1 MLKKISN
8 VELEIAVNKNLMNR
22 KEVKVELDERDLWL
36 LKGKS
41 ATEAIEK
48 LREISAKIKKE
59 KNLDELPIIRLQPT
73 CTYTGDVLLTLYYN
87 TLEDEATWNKRVKEA
102 QRKIEKLEF
111 KKMAL
116 LSELEK
122 LNEYVNNPIT

>member
-8 VELEIAVNKNLMNR
+8 VELEIAVNKEFMIR
-22 KEVKVELDERDLWL
+22 KEVKVELDDRDLWL
-36 LKGKS
+36 LKGES
-41 ATEAIEK
+41 TTEAIEK
-48 LREISAKIKKE
+48 LQEISAKIKKE
-59 KNLDELPIIRLQPT
+59 NNLDDFPVIRFQPT

-87 TLEDEATWNKRVKEA
+87 TLEDEVTWNKRVKEA

-116 LSELEK
+116 LSELEQLK
-122 LNEYVNNPIT
+122 GYVNNPIT